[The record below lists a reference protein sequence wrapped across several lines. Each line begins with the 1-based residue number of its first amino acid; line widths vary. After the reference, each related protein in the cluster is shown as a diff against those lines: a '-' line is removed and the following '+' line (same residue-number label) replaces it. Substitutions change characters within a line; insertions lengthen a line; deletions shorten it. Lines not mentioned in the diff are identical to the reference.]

1 MVTFMSLQFTSFS
14 LNQYLSACSLVSV
27 LAGVPP
33 EVALGSLSG
42 SVIFVSSAVE
52 YPVRRRV
59 LLSILSFLCGL
70 LFYKPTASILIGIA
84 SLIPTITQDSFEK
97 GVVFSAGAFVSAIV
111 AVRIGIWLYHR
122 SDNPRDLIPGR
133 KDDGNS

>member
-1 MVTFMSLQFTSFS
+1 MSLQFTSFS
-14 LNQYLSACSLVSV
+14 LNQYLGACSLVSV

-42 SVIFVSSAVE
+42 SVIFVTSAVE

>member
-1 MVTFMSLQFTSFS
+1 MSLQFTSFS

-42 SVIFVSSAVE
+42 SVIFVTSAVE

-122 SDNPRDLIPGR
+122 SYNPRDLIPGR